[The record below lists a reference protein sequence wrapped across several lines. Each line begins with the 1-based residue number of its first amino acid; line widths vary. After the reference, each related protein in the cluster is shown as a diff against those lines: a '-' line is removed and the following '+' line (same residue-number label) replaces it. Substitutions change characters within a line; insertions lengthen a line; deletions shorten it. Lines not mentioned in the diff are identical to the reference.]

1 MTFDKMYKILETR
14 FKEFPT
20 PVVDFIEAQ
29 TKDPFKILV
38 ATILSARTKDGTT
51 TKVVKELFK
60 KVTKIE
66 DLDEIPSQE
75 LEKMLYPVGFYKH
88 KTEYLKALPKVLREE
103 FNNQIPEEIEQLI
116 KLPGVGRKT
125 ANLVRAIAFKK
136 PAVCVDV
143 HVHRIF
149 NRLGMI
155 RTKNPLE
162 TEMTLRK
169 ELPVKYWINFNSY
182 FVAFGQNLCTP
193 LKPKCSEC
201 PIYDGCQ
208 RIGVKDSR

>member
-1 MTFDKMYKILETR
+1 MTFDQIYKILEAR

-20 PVVDFIEAQ
+20 PVVDFIEVQ

-38 ATILSARTKDGTT
+38 ATILSARTKDGVT

-60 KVTKIE
+60 VVDKAE
-66 DLDEIPSQE
+66 DFNNFSTAE
-75 LEKMLYPVGFYKH
+75 LEKLLYPVGFYKH
-88 KTEYLKALPKVLREE
+88 KASYLKALPQVLQEE
-103 FNNQIPEEIEQLI
+103 FNNIIPEEIDELI

-136 PAVCVDV
+136 PAVCVDI

-149 NRLGMI
+149 NRLGMV

-169 ELPVKYWINFNSY
+169 ELPVKYWIHFNSY

-193 LKPKCSEC
+193 RSPKCSEC
-201 PIYDGCQ
+201 PIHDGCS
-208 RIGVKDSR
+208 RIGVKVSR

>member
-1 MTFDKMYKILETR
+1 MTFDQIYKILEAR

-38 ATILSARTKDGTT
+38 ATILSARTKDETT

-60 KVTKIE
+60 VVQKPQ
-66 DLDEIPSQE
+66 DLLNYTIAE
-75 LEKMLYPVGFYKH
+75 LEEMLYPVGFYKN
-88 KTEYLKALPKVLREE
+88 KALYLSKLPGVLQEE
-103 FNNQIPEEIEQLI
+103 FNNEIPEEIEELI

-125 ANLVRAIAFKK
+125 ANLVRATAFNK

-149 NRLGMI
+149 NRLGMLI
-155 RTKNPLE
+155 TKTPLE

-169 ELPVKYWINFNSY
+169 ELPVKYWIHFNSY
-182 FVAFGQNLCTP
+182 FVAFGQDLCTP
-193 LKPKCSEC
+193 RRPKCSEC
-201 PIYDGCQ
+201 PIYDGCS
-208 RIGVKDSR
+208 RIGVKVSR

>member
-1 MTFDKMYKILETR
+1 MTFDQIYKILEAR

-20 PVVDFIEAQ
+20 PVVDFIEVQ

-38 ATILSARTKDGTT
+38 ATILSARTKDTTT
-51 TKVVKELFK
+51 TKVVQGLFK
-60 KVTKIE
+60 EVSKVE
-66 DLDEIPSQE
+66 DLDKLTITQ
-75 LEKMLYPVGFYKH
+75 LEKLLYPVGFYKN
-88 KTEYLKALPKVLREE
+88 KAQYLKALPKVLKEE
-103 FNNQIPEEIEQLI
+103 FNNEIPEEIDELI

-136 PAVCVDV
+136 PAVCVDI

-155 RTKNPLE
+155 RTKNPFE

-169 ELPVKYWINFNSY
+169 ELPVKYWIHFNSY

-193 LKPKCSEC
+193 RKPKCSEC
-201 PIYDGCQ
+201 PIYDGCM
-208 RIGVKDSR
+208 RIGVKESR

>member
-1 MTFDKMYKILETR
+1 MTFDQIYKTLEAR

-20 PVVDFIEAQ
+20 PVVDFIEVQ
-29 TKDPFKILV
+29 TKDPFKILI
-38 ATILSARTKDGTT
+38 ATILSARTKDTTT
-51 TKVVKELFK
+51 TKVVEGLFK
-60 KVTKIE
+60 LVNKPE
-66 DLDEIPSQE
+66 DLDKLTISQ
-75 LEKMLYPVGFYKH
+75 LEKLLYPVGFYKH
-88 KTEYLKALPKVLREE
+88 KAEYLKALPKILKEE
-103 FNNQIPEEIEQLI
+103 FNNQVPEEIDELI

-149 NRLGMI
+149 NRLGMV

-169 ELPVKYWINFNSY
+169 ELPVKYWIHFNSY

-193 LKPKCSEC
+193 RKPKCSDC
-201 PIYDGCQ
+201 PIYDGCR
-208 RIGVKDSR
+208 RIGVKESR